1 MAFLDETG
9 LGILWQHITNLSN
22 TRVPMG
28 RTINGK
34 SLNGDITLTASDLKT
49 VILPEEKVVG
59 DAATP
64 VYINNRGEA
73 VACSTLAAA
82 SAGKDGAGNIIA
94 DTYLKLSGGTVTGEV
109 KSSAAVALSNAAF
122 RNIKV
127 IAPGTEIVP
136 GTTAIPTGELWVRY
150 EE

>member
-109 KSSAAVALSNAAF
+109 KSSAAVAPANAAF
-122 RNIKV
+122 RNIKAV
-127 IAPGTEIVP
+127 DSSVEIIAGV
-136 GTTAIPTGELWVRY
+136 TAIPTGEIWVRY
-150 EE
+150 E